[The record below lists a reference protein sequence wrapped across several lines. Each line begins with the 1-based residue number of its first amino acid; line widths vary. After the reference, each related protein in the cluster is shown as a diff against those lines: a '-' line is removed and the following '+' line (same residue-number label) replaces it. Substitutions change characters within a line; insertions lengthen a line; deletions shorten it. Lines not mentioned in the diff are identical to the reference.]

1 MVSISEK
8 KPIRPAKKRNL
19 LKTLSRNK
27 TLLLMC
33 LPAITFFVVFNYCPM
48 PGAYIAFTNFNYGLG
63 IFKSEFIGF
72 ENFKFLIN
80 SGKLWMLTRNTILY
94 NLAFIIFGN
103 ILQVSIAVLLNEVAS
118 KWFKKVSQSIM
129 FLPYFIS
136 AVLVGLLA
144 FNILNYDFGFLN
156 SVIKAFGG
164 EPAKVYSSPKVWP
177 MIIIIVNL
185 WKTTGY
191 GSVVY
196 FAAIC
201 GIDPEI
207 VEASKI
213 DGANALQKIR
223 FIILPSL
230 KPTVIILFL
239 FALGG
244 ILRGNFGLFY
254 NLVGPSN
261 AALFPYTDIIETFV
275 FRTLMNQFNFTY
287 SSAVGLYQSLFGFAV
302 VMTANWAIRRVD
314 ENYALF

>member
-164 EPAKVYSSPKVWP
+164 EPAKVYSTPKVWP

-287 SSAVGLYQSLFGFAV
+287 SSAVGLYQSLFGFVV

>member
-156 SVIKAFGG
+156 SVIKTFGG

-207 VEASKI
+207 VGGVQNRRRQCFAKDTVYHFTQPQTYSYNPLPFRFRRYFKRQLRSL
-213 DGANALQKIR
+213 LQSGRSVLMRHFSRI
-223 FIILPSL
+223 
-230 KPTVIILFL
+230 
-239 FALGG
+239 
-244 ILRGNFGLFY
+244 
-254 NLVGPSN
+254 
-261 AALFPYTDIIETFV
+261 
-275 FRTLMNQFNFTY
+275 RTL
-287 SSAVGLYQSLFGFAV
+287 
-302 VMTANWAIRRVD
+302 
-314 ENYALF
+314 